1 MHLLLCLSLC
11 RGACTICC
19 VFRYGSTGPTG
30 PAGAGSALS
39 GVQVQL
45 QGSSG
50 GTILDG
56 ANVLFDVSLNSISP
70 NVAYAAGTGIFTI
83 TVPGTYY
90 INWWVNTDGA
100 EAATN
105 VEFTIETS
113 AGGAISAVSPAP
125 VVTTQLSGNALIT
138 VVVAPVTF
146 ALVNNSGATVT
157 LGTSAVQADLTV
169 VQVV

>member
-1 MHLLLCLSLC
+1 M
-11 RGACTICC
+11 
-19 VFRYGSTGPTG
+19 
-30 PAGAGSALS
+30 
-39 GVQVQL
+39 
-45 QGSSG
+45 
-50 GTILDG
+50 DG

-70 NVAYAAGTGIFTI
+70 NIAYAALTGVFTI
-83 TVPGTYY
+83 TDPGTYY

-113 AGGAISAVSPAP
+113 AGGAISAVSPMP

-157 LGTSAVQADLTV
+157 FGTAAVQADLTV